1 MLFGIRHDQVDA
13 VLYGL
18 RLQSEDAILLA
29 SDLSVSHSLTS
40 LTVASNKIVG
50 QGAQQLASAV
60 LAKPTLVDFSGI
72 PLKQLRANRL
82 TKLELPKKGL
92 GVPEAMVLS
101 ELLQSVNTSV
111 TSLNLAFNEIGPEG
125 AASLAAAVAACGS
138 ITRVDVSNNFLQAQ
152 GVKSL
157 REAAG
162 SRREPLQSLLVGRDG
177 ERRAESPPDTP

>member
-1 MLFGIRHDQVDA
+1 M
-13 VLYGL
+13 
-18 RLQSEDAILLA
+18 
-29 SDLSVSHSLTS
+29 
-40 LTVASNKIVG
+40 
-50 QGAQQLASAV
+50 
-60 LAKPTLVDFSGI
+60 
-72 PLKQLRANRL
+72 
-82 TKLELPKKGL
+82 
-92 GVPEAMVLS
+92 PEAPRALPGLHTERTLS
-101 ELLQSVNTSV
+101 EATPPHARSQ
-111 TSLNLAFNEIGPEG
+111 LNLAFNEIGPEG